1 MRVTAL
7 IDFLN
12 DLMSHYG
19 DVEITSLASIGLPP
33 TAALPFPLSPL
44 LGSDDD
50 DTGPRLYVV
59 TTQTGVSETFE
70 GQP

>member
-19 DVEITSLASIGLPP
+19 DVEITSLACWGV
-33 TAALPFPLSPL
+33 AALARR
-44 LGSDDD
+44 
-50 DTGPRLYVV
+50 GP
-59 TTQTGVSETFE
+59 T
-70 GQP
+70 P